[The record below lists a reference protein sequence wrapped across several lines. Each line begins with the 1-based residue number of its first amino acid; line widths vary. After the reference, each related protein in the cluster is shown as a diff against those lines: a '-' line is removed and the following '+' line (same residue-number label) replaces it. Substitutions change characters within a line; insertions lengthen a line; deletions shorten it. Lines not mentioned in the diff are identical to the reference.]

1 MLMGKGMEKFQW
13 TRLCV
18 ATLVG
23 TSGAASAVDDASI
36 EQDTEADTILV
47 TAKQQT
53 LQRCV

>member
-23 TSGAASAVDDASI
+23 ISGAASAVDDASI
-36 EQDTEADTILV
+36 EKDTEADTILV
-47 TAKQQT
+47 TAKQP
-53 LQRCV
+53 